1 MKLKFVSST
10 EDYTRRV
17 GREFGRSLYGNEKIC
32 LMGPLG
38 AGKTTFVRG
47 FVQAF
52 GVSEQ
57 DVQSPTFTLVREY
70 GAQKKV
76 YHIDL
81 YRFDNEEEIF
91 EAGIFDLLEGDEL
104 VLIEWADRLQKY
116 FPKDCIEICFS
127 HGGESVRV
135 IEIGRQSVV
144 LQ

>member
-1 MKLKFVSST
+1 MKLKFFSST

-17 GREFGRSLYGNEKIC
+17 GRELGRSLVGNEKLC
-32 LMGPLG
+32 LIGPLG

-47 FVQAF
+47 LVQAF

-70 GAQKKV
+70 GTHKKV
-76 YHIDL
+76 YHVDL

-91 EAGIFDLLEGDEL
+91 EAGIFDLLAGDEL

-116 FPKDCIEICFS
+116 FPEDCIEISFS
-127 HGGESVRV
+127 HGGEGIRV
-135 IEIGRQSVV
+135 IEIGR
-144 LQ
+144 